1 MASSLLDAAGYDHVH
16 VVIPAIVVA
25 IVIVYLVG
33 VVERH
38 AMPMDWFSS
47 FRRARYDCTAR

>member
-1 MASSLLDAAGYDHVH
+1 MASSLLDAAGCDHVR
-16 VVIPAIVVA
+16 VVIPVIVV
-25 IVIVYLVG
+25 VIVYLVG